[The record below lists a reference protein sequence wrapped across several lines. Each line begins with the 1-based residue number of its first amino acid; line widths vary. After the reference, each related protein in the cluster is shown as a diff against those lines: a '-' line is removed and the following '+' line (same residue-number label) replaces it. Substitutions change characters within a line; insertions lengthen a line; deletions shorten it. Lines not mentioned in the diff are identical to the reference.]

1 MLLRSPCWYFW
12 YSLRESSISISK
24 PRTWK
29 PKRPGLKGNI
39 MHSIL
44 FEIATVTTLVV
55 LMLAPRIIDLY
66 FRAKDLE
73 A

>member
-1 MLLRSPCWYFW
+1 MY
-12 YSLRESSISISK
+12 
-24 PRTWK
+24 
-29 PKRPGLKGNI
+29 
-39 MHSIL
+39 SIL